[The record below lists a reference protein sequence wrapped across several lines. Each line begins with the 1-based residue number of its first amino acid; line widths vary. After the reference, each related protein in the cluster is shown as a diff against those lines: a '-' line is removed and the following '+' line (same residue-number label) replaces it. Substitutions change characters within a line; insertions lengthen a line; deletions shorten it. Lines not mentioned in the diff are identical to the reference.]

1 MAFSPVL
8 GHRDMEKAG
17 MEFLQQTGWQTP
29 KAESL
34 VGIVSEGTEQRL
46 LQLCRNLQHQF
57 FLPSN

>member
-8 GHRDMEKAG
+8 GHRGMEKAG
-17 MEFLQQTGWQTP
+17 MEFLQRTDRQTP

-34 VGIVSEGTEQRL
+34 VGIISEGTEQRL
-46 LQLCRNLQHQF
+46 LQLCCNLQRQF